1 MNHYK
6 ILSEVLSPQAALTV
20 KRTKQRKLASMGPH
34 AQKKLKQETGLVE
47 ADFGSYKRIYE
58 LLTEVSMEMAAQAAG
73 KARRERGSPYIHA
86 DRTEDQIKRIKAKF
100 AQRAITK
107 HGEAGTTTVLGPPG
121 EVPAELGGGRHE
133 RSRKQVPKRTLFS
146 GGRRETRAETVSRK
160 FEKAIKKASK

>member
-1 MNHYK
+1 M
-6 ILSEVLSPQAALTV
+6 
-20 KRTKQRKLASMGPH
+20 
-34 AQKKLKQETGLVE
+34 ET
-47 ADFGSYKRIYE
+47 
-58 LLTEVSMEMAAQAAG
+58 AAQAAV
-73 KARRERGSPYIHA
+73 KARRERLGGSGSQTA
-86 DRTEDQIKRIKAKF
+86 SQIGRIKAKF